1 MAEDALPAGVLP
13 YPLPPWEHQ
22 FKTLSVFCRAEEA
35 RIARFIPAPLRLV
48 SNTLQI
54 TVMRFDST
62 VPARPYFDSA
72 VIAHVAYG
80 ETTGGYW
87 AFGYTSTDEVL
98 SGTREIWGYRMK
110 LAERMV
116 LVEGEGR
123 ISGFTERLGT
133 RLITLDMCVT
143 GKRFEVPDTFPRLHL
158 KTIPHADRPAA
169 ALTTIVTMDYDAD
182 VGVNLTGEGTVR
194 LEGSAQDPL
203 DELGPLDAIG
213 ASFVA
218 GHQVLPWGREIG

>member
-1 MAEDALPAGVLP
+1 MAENELPAGVLP
-13 YPLPPWEHQ
+13 YPLPPWEHR
-22 FKTLSVFCRAEEA
+22 FKTLSVFCRAEYA
-35 RIARFIPAPLRLV
+35 RIARFVPPPLRLASDV
-48 SNTLQI
+48 LQV

-72 VIAHVAYG
+72 VIAHVAF
-80 ETTGGYW
+80 EDTEGGYW

-110 LAERMV
+110 LADRIV
-116 LVEGEGR
+116 LSEGGER

-133 RLITLDMCVT
+133 RVITLDMRIT
-143 GKRFEVPDTFPRLHL
+143 GKAFEVPNTFPRLYL
-158 KTIPHADRPAA
+158 KTIPRADRPAA
-169 ALTTIVTMDYDAD
+169 ALTTVVAMDYDAD
-182 VGVNLTGEGTVR
+182 LRQSVTGEGTVR

-203 DELGPLDAIG
+203 DELGALDVIG